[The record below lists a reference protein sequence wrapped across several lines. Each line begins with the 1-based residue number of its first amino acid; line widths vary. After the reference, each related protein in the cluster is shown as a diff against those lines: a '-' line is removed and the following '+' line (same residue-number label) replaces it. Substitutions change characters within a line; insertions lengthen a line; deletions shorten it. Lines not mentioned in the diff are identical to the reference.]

1 MVSALVL
8 LGILTARVSS
18 RLSGS
23 PELRPTPQG
32 QLVHTRQ
39 PRPAQNFGKL
49 PLNFEVNRGQ
59 TDSQV
64 KFLSRGSGYALF
76 LTGNEAVLSLKKP
89 SATSRQLSAS
99 RRLPV
104 ASSLSWPAM
113 NNRPRIMDTLIP
125 PLIQNPKSQIEN
137 WQPPTPSA
145 QQSARTTVRLRLVGA
160 DPKAKVIGVDEL
172 PGKSNYFI
180 GNSPKKWRTNV
191 PTYAKVKYQNLY
203 PGVDLIYYGNQRQ
216 LEYDFVVAPGADPNR
231 IGLQFHGAGK
241 PRIDDK
247 GDLVLGADGDEVRL
261 QKPQVYQDA
270 SRTRKAVEGRYWM
283 AAANTI
289 SFRVGDYDRSKP
301 LVIDPVLVYSTYL
314 GGEEED
320 VGLGIAV
327 DSAGNA
333 YVTGYTEGDF
343 PTMNSLQPYESVDDC
358 AFVAKIDPS
367 GSALVYSTYLGGSQ
381 GNPAYGIAVDSAG
394 NAYVTGSTTSSNFPT
409 MNPLQ
414 TYLEGNSNAFV
425 TKINP
430 SGSAL
435 VYSTYLGGSE
445 EDVGMGI
452 AVDGAGNAYVTG
464 TTLSTNFPTA
474 NPLQDN
480 FGGGYSDTFVAKLNP
495 AGSALVYS
503 TYLGGSGD
511 DSASGI
517 AVDSAGNAY
526 VTGSTTS
533 SNFPTMNPLQPTYG
547 GGNGDVFVAK
557 INPSGSALVYSTYLG
572 GSGGERGSGIAVD
585 SAGNAHVTGSTTSS
599 NFPTMNPLQPTYG
612 GGNGDV
618 FVAKI
623 NPSGSALVYSTYLG
637 GSEEDVGE
645 GIAVDSAG
653 NAYVTGYTNSSN
665 FPTMNAL
672 QPFAPSGAPAFI
684 AQLNSTGSA
693 LGYSTYLGGSQEDL
707 GMGIAVDSAGNAY
720 VTGIAE
726 STNFPTVNAL
736 QPTYGGNY
744 DSFVAKISSIDSA
757 TITTITAP
765 PITYAA
771 DGLVTVSVT
780 SSSGTV
786 KGTVTLSVDGGAPLS
801 QNLSGGSTVFTLAD
815 LTGGAHSLS
824 ASYAAQGNFL
834 ASSAT
839 GTLTVNQAAS
849 TTLITANTPNP
860 SAPGQAVVVSFQVTG
875 NGTPTGTVTVSASSG
890 EACAGTLSAG
900 TGSCSLTF
908 ITVGSRTLT
917 ASYAGDVNFA
927 GSSSA
932 GVTQT
937 VNGPLASLSPPSVN
951 FGNVYRGL
959 LGVQT
964 VTLTNIGNASMS
976 ISSIS
981 ISATGS
987 SGGEFSELSLCPSTL
1002 RAGRSCYI
1010 VLTFIPNGKG
1020 YTQQTATLN
1029 VTDNALGSPQSV
1041 PLGAQPINPQ
1051 ATLSTYLRN
1060 FGTEKV
1066 GTTSTAKTVTLTNTG
1081 ATTLTLST
1089 LNLRGNFAFASGTTC
1104 VNGGA
1109 VAAGESCMINVDF
1122 TPETKGIN
1130 LGSLTIK
1137 DNALLSPQIV
1147 ALSGTGI

>member
-414 TYLEGNSNAFV
+414 PYLEGNSNAFV

-526 VTGSTTS
+526 
-533 SNFPTMNPLQPTYG
+533 
-547 GGNGDVFVAK
+547 
-557 INPSGSALVYSTYLG
+557 
-572 GSGGERGSGIAVD
+572 
-585 SAGNAHVTGSTTSS
+585 VTGSTTSS